1 MFYWKHEE
9 AAYYGQSQV
18 EGNGSLAL
26 GHDNCQK
33 PKWRFRQHGKKSTFF
48 LDKDRQECS
57 TLVMATRLP
66 RSTPHLEQVTLT
78 GPWLTHPVL
87 QGSQMTDSYSTMQVL
102 QCWMPAPGAT
112 SSHWMWLL
120 YASPY
125 EPDLQCVPLNNT
137 KVLKDL
143 EGGGVEGLQT
153 SLYLGSFRSHRAY
166 WWLWKTTGLYF
177 RFTFHHISLKSPFEI
192 ILSDCLSAPKY
203 FHTLK
208 VENILFPIKFDWENW

>member
-137 KVLKDL
+137 KVLKDFWRRSC
-143 EGGGVEGLQT
+143 GRVGNKFVFGFLQVPQ
-153 SLYLGSFRSHRAY
+153 SILMIMKNYRS
-166 WWLWKTTGLYF
+166 
-177 RFTFHHISLKSPFEI
+177 I
-192 ILSDCLSAPKY
+192 
-203 FHTLK
+203 
-208 VENILFPIKFDWENW
+208 FPIYFSPHFLKIPLWNYSVWLSFSS